1 MILCKHCGWP
11 VLNVLCDCFNHEGSD
26 SEILIPIREPKGY
39 DGVAEFDLPTSWC
52 GYELSGEE
60 QMERI
65 RCQHCKKFPFST
77 SDGINVQTMVNVVC
91 FAERT
96 MKDGGAENATCV

>member
-11 VLNVLCDCFNHEGSD
+11 VFNVLCDCFNHDGSD
-26 SEILIPIREPKGY
+26 SEISVPVHETNWHY
-39 DGVAEFDLPTSWC
+39 GVAEFNLPTSWC

-60 QMERI
+60 QMECI

-77 SDGINVQTMVNVVC
+77 SAGISVQTVVNVVC
-91 FAERT
+91 LEERT
-96 MKDGGAENATCV
+96 MKDGGAENAN